1 MISFRQYLSEE
12 KNTHMMHIENA
23 LLYGGVD
30 GTRKAITTLND
41 LYKALKG
48 HSESKHSIT
57 QKWDG
62 APAVFVGPDP
72 QTGEFFV
79 AKKGIF
85 NKNPKVY
92 KSVEEIEA
100 DTSGDLR
107 NKLVTAFN
115 ELKKLPIDTILQGD
129 MMFTASDIETQTID
143 GEAFY
148 LFQPN
153 TIAYAVATDSELG
166 KQIASANL
174 GIVFHTKYE
183 GDSFENLSA
192 NYSINIDSLKNAS
205 SSVWIDDAN
214 VEDYRGTA
222 TMTAN
227 ESDTVEQALSNAGK
241 HFRKVSRGILST
253 ISNDKALSQE
263 IEQFQNTYIRQ
274 GVEVTDTK
282 QHVRDLIAWYE
293 NKFEKDKLTK
303 KTERGRRST
312 EQRKQKKLEFFS
324 RSNQNELKALFDLQR
339 ELITAKRILMSHL
352 EKLNKINTFVRTK
365 EGFKVT
371 GSEGFVII
379 DELENNAYKIVDRL
393 EFSKNNFSNEII
405 KGWEK

>member
-1 MISFRQYLSEE
+1 M
-12 KNTHMMHIENA
+12 
-23 LLYGGVD
+23 
-30 GTRKAITTLND
+30 
-41 LYKALKG
+41 
-48 HSESKHSIT
+48 
-57 QKWDG
+57 
-62 APAVFVGPDP
+62 FVGPDP

-100 DTSGDLR
+100 DTSGDLK

-129 MMFTASDIETQTID
+129 MMFTTSDIETQTID
-143 GEAFY
+143 GESFY

-153 TIAYAVATDSELG
+153 TIAYAVATESELG

-222 TMTAN
+222 TMTSN
-227 ESDTVEQALSNAGK
+227 ESDVVEQALSNAGK

-293 NKFEKDKLTK
+293 NKGDGNFGGQKIISSNLSRPWSSYTADLNDDNKPDVLKLGIIYPLPEEVIKEFLKEHKEVKILEELDNVLEKDINSLHA
-303 KTERGRRST
+303 SV
-312 EQRKQKKLEFFS
+312 QRPQPTH
-324 RSNQNELKALFDLQR
+324 
-339 ELITAKRILMSHL
+339 I
-352 EKLNKINTFVRTK
+352 
-365 EGFKVT
+365 
-371 GSEGFVII
+371 
-379 DELENNAYKIVDRL
+379 
-393 EFSKNNFSNEII
+393 
-405 KGWEK
+405 